1 MEKDGA
7 LGPPFYPLIFRD
19 FSATFQYKKNLE
31 LKKKMEESEQEESRK
46 SVSALKG

>member
-19 FSATFQYKKNLE
+19 FSATFQYKKLRAE
-31 LKKKMEESEQEESRK
+31 KKMEESEQEESRK